1 MYDLFGKYC
10 YIDTPWI
17 AGEKTRYRI
26 IGNGVRSN
34 SWCEVPVTG
43 RTELI
48 HHDYMEEV
56 VFVVL
61 DTLVSDDSIIRRFAL
76 KDVDVM
82 PADVRPVRRGRWE
95 LDSDNIPCC
104 TECGCVAPQ
113 RLFLQ
118 VKSLACTTQFI
129 LSDYCPDCG
138 SYNGTDMTGGDA
150 E

>member
-1 MYDLFGKYC
+1 MADLFGRYC

-17 AGEKTRYRI
+17 AGKKTRYRI
-26 IGNGVRSN
+26 IGSGVRSN
-34 SWCEVPVTG
+34 AWCEVPVTG
-43 RTELI
+43 RTELV
-48 HHDYMEEV
+48 HHDNTEEI

-61 DTLVSDDSIIRRFAL
+61 DTLVRDDSVIRRFAL

-95 LDSDNIPCC
+95 MDSDNIPHC

-118 VKSLACTTQFI
+118 VQSLACTTQFI
-129 LSDYCPDCG
+129 MSNYCPDCG
-138 SYNGTDMTGGDA
+138 SDMREEEKNENA
-150 E
+150 